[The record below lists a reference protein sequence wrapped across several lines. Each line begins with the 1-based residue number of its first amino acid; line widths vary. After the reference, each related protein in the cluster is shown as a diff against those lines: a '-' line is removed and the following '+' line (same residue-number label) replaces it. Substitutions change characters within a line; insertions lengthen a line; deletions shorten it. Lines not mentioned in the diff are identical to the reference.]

1 MASFVTSDER
11 IEIAIAAGAPPAGR
25 AEPAACGVEE
35 RDRLLAAGEERLR
48 AIIDSIADAVVL
60 VDGEGIVKVANPAA
74 AKLFE
79 RRREDILGD
88 HFGLPLVAGETTEVD
103 LKSGAVAEMRTVE
116 ILWEDEPA
124 CLATL
129 RDVTARKEAEETAR
143 RLWQERIAREEAEKE
158 RGRLEELLVR
168 APAAILTTRG
178 RDQVC
183 AFANPPMVALVGEKR
198 LQGRPLAEALGAL
211 AGQGFLEGF
220 EATFREGVGRS
231 EVELALEVSGGAD
244 DGGHERFLDVTWEPL
259 VRRGAVDGVLC
270 FVHDVTEQVTTRR
283 DLETTMACLREEE
296 RAKDQFLAVL
306 GHELRNPLAGIDSG
320 LQLLEKNGNGNGDG
334 DASRWPLEMMRK
346 QVRVLAGLL
355 DDLFDVSAVSRG
367 KLELQKQVL
376 SLADVVDSAV
386 AAVRGRFEEREQRLA
401 ISLPDEP
408 VAVEGDVRR
417 IGQVL
422 ANLLGNA
429 AKYSP
434 TGTQVELRVAS
445 DGKDVTIE
453 VEDEGA
459 GIAPE
464 MIDRIFEPFVQVGS
478 SSPAAGG
485 LGIGLTLVRQLV
497 ELHGG
502 SVSAASHGLGAG
514 STFTV
519 RLPAATHA
527 EAAASQD
534 APAEDVV
541 PFRVLVVDDN
551 EDAGRA
557 LAELLALRGCDTD
570 TATTGN
576 GGIEKARATSPQVIL
591 LDLDLPDLSGYDV
604 AARLR
609 EDDDR
614 DRPLIVAISGF
625 GDEQARSRSKSSGI
639 DHHFVKP
646 VDLERLLEVLN
657 RHSAGQG

>member
-1 MASFVTSDER
+1 LPWRRIVTSETPN
-11 IEIAIAAGAPPAGR
+11 EITPTAGDPARNGEADDSR
-25 AEPAACGVEE
+25 
-35 RDRLLAAGEERLR
+35 RQRHDRHVAQGEERLR
-48 AIIDSIADAVVL
+48 RIIDSIADAVVL
-60 VDGEGIVKVANPAA
+60 VDGDGTVKVANPAA
-74 AKLFE
+74 AALFGQ
-79 RRREDILGD
+79 RREELIGD

-143 RLWQERIAREEAEKE
+143 RLWQERTAREEAEKE

-178 RDQVC
+178 GEQVC
-183 AFANPPMVALVGEKR
+183 AFANPPMTRLVGDRE
-198 LQGRPLAEALGAL
+198 LEGRRLAEALSDL
-211 AGQGFLEGF
+211 AGQGFVEGF

-231 EVELALEVSGGAD
+231 QVEMWLHVGEGGGNGDA
-244 DGGHERFLDVTWEPL
+244 ERCLDVTWEPL
-259 VRRGAVDGVLC
+259 LRRGSVDGVLC
-270 FVHDVTEQVTTRR
+270 FAYDVTEQVATRR
-283 DLETTMACLREEE
+283 ELESTMARLREEE

-320 LQLLEKNGNGNGDG
+320 LQLLEKVGNGE
-334 DASRWPLEMMRK
+334 ASRWPLEMMRK

-376 SLADVVDSAV
+376 PLADVVDSAV
-386 AAVRGRFEEREQRLA
+386 AAVHGRFEEREQHLA

-408 VAVEGDVRR
+408 VSVEGDVRR
-417 IGQVL
+417 LGQVL

-429 AKYSP
+429 SKYSP
-434 TGTQVELRVAS
+434 AGTRVELRVAS
-445 DGKDVTIE
+445 DGEEVTIE

-464 MIDRIFEPFVQVGS
+464 MIDEIFEPFVQVGS

-502 SVSAASHGLGAG
+502 SVSAASPGLGAG

-519 RLPAATHA
+519 RLPAAAHA
-527 EAAASQD
+527 EAAASRE

-541 PFRVLVVDDN
+541 PFRVLVVDDH

-570 TATTGN
+570 TATTGTE
-576 GGIEKARATSPQVIL
+576 GIEKARATSPQVIL

-609 EDDDR
+609 ADDGR

-625 GDEQARSRSKSSGI
+625 GDEQARSRSKGSGI

-657 RHSAGQG
+657 RHSAGQR